1 MSSEVELKDK
11 TNYGNNEVLSNA
23 FLLSCGFLR
32 SRYWCNWS
40 EQFRIAYTIDGYDCK
55 IIVSPVPQVVPND
68 VEIYGKGHN
77 FMPPKMQVDE
87 FSDIEMLSEH
97 HVGDFHIYVNSDKNH
112 LTTFE
117 YQKQLID
124 LMRLCDCPLNLTQ
137 HE

>member
-1 MSSEVELKDK
+1 MSMKVKLTVNPDH
-11 TNYGNNEVLSNA
+11 GNKGVLSNA
-23 FLLSCGFLR
+23 FLLSCGFSR

-40 EQFRIAYTIDGYDCK
+40 EQFRVAYTIDGYDCK

-77 FMPPKMQVDE
+77 FMPPEMQVDE

-97 HVGDFHIYVNSDKNH
+97 HVGDFHIYVDSSEHH
-112 LTTFE
+112 LATFE
-117 YQKQLID
+117 YQQQLID
-124 LMRLCDCPLNLTQ
+124 LMRLCDCSLDFTK